1 MKTVLG
7 IFMAL
12 MVGSLGAQTIN
23 NQPYGSGTPGATG
36 PENATLVDNNVFHA
50 PQYLPGSPTA
60 ASIWPRVVE
69 VPCTNV
75 GGAIRCDGYVWQP
88 RLGRGEYLF
97 FKPVVATPVQ
107 PQVIQSPPQIIR
119 EIREVEVSPKKIR
132 E

>member
-1 MKTVLG
+1 MKTTVLG
-7 IFMAL
+7 ICMAL

-23 NQPYGSGTPGATG
+23 AVPYGSGTPGSQAQ
-36 PENATLVDNNVFHA
+36 ENATLVDNNVYHA
-50 PQYLPGSPTA
+50 PQYMPGSPTA

-69 VPCTNV
+69 VPCRNV
-75 GGAIRCDGYVWQP
+75 GGTLKCDGYVWQP

-97 FKPVVATPVQ
+97 FKPVVMEEPKPPVVVT
-107 PQVIQSPPQIIR
+107 PQVTR